1 MFLSPSLQ
9 LRAVI
14 GQESIWYNLKALDKQ
29 DRILSVPDS
38 LTHHFKIMEL
48 KITLYQRYSSSLQQ
62 EARSQEEDFLLPQE
76 RTGSSSG
83 YHS

>member
-1 MFLSPSLQ
+1 MILSTRLQ
-9 LRAVI
+9 LHAVT
-14 GQESIWYNLKALDKQ
+14 GQENIWYNLKALDNQ

-38 LTHHFKIMEL
+38 LTHHFKTMQL
-48 KITLYQRYSSSLQQ
+48 KITLYQHYSSSLQQ